1 MKRTPLLLAL
11 ALCGFLAAC
20 ASDETKKDESTP
32 AVAEQPLPTKAES
45 IYDTAPIA
53 SPVTATP
60 AAPSGPETIVDYT
73 VKSGD
78 SLWLIA
84 RNHGTSVAR
93 VRELNGGLAG
103 DVIRPGQVLKVPQ
116 K

>member
-1 MKRTPLLLAL
+1 MKRILPLLAL
-11 ALCGFLAAC
+11 TVCGLLTAC
-20 ASDETKKDESTP
+20 SDGSTKKDDMP
-32 AVAEQPLPTKAES
+32 AVADQPLPTKAES
-45 IYDTAPIA
+45 IYDTAPVA
-53 SPVTATP
+53 APVPPAAT
-60 AAPSGPETIVDYT
+60 APSGPETIVDYT
-73 VKSGD
+73 VKGGD

-93 VRELNGGLAG
+93 IRELNNGLAG